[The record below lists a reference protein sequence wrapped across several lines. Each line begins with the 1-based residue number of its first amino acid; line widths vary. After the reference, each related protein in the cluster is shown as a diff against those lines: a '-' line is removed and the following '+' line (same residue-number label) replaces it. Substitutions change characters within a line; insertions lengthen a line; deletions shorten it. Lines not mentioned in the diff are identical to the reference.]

1 MSKFTFADFVAKFP
15 PIPMPVTLGEDTHH
29 AFSLENEPFPDSMV
43 VQFIHPVDRI
53 AADDEFTEYVPCF
66 AINDTE
72 RFIAL
77 VWWKAT
83 LLNYEYVLATF
94 TGKGEPIDRRV
105 IAHTRVHDGK
115 VHRAVATIDEDWVI
129 YIAEGESAGADDRF
143 DPTTS
148 RTYDVEIM
156 ADGTIQ

>member
-1 MSKFTFADFVAKFP
+1 MIKHHFADFVAKFP

-29 AFSLENEPFPDSMV
+29 VFSAENEPLSDSLII
-43 VQFIHPVDRI
+43 QFILPTDPE

-66 AINDTE
+66 AIDNTE

-94 TGKGEPIDRRV
+94 TDKGELIDRRI
-105 IAHTRVHDGK
+105 IAYTRVNEGN
-115 VHRAVATIDEDWVI
+115 VHRAVATIDEEWVI
-129 YIAEGESAGADDRF
+129 YIAEGVSKDGLAF

-148 RTYDVEIM
+148 KTYDVEILV
-156 ADGTIQ
+156 DGTVV